1 MELSHGSTGHGQAVN
16 ANGPVATIH
25 IKGRAH
31 RIQCYVD
38 VFVNFYKK

>member
-1 MELSHGSTGHGQAVN
+1 MELSHGSTGHGQVVN

-25 IKGRAH
+25 IKERAH

-38 VFVNFYKK
+38 VFVKF